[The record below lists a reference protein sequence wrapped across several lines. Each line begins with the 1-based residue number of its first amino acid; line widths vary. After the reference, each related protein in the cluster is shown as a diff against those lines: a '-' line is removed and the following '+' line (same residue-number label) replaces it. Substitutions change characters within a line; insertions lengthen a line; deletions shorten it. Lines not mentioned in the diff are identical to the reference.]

1 MQFRLVIFCFF
12 SLLPILAQPD
22 TPPALLPSPTTDP
35 KAANVGPALPPD
47 LTIEIPLLVGSL
59 EQAQQLMDGIY
70 HELEGKL
77 TQWEQQVKKYH
88 EEVKQL
94 EQQLRR
100 VGQKWKQAEN
110 NKEKERYHQEFQRLY
125 HRYSMVLRYQQ
136 NYLRVY
142 ANHRLTLLHIQQ
154 WRSVLQELHKPLE
167 KFSPKHIKTDSK
179 VQK

>member
-12 SLLPILAQPD
+12 FLLPILAQPD
-22 TPPALLPSPTTDP
+22 TSPTLLPSSPTDP
-35 KAANVGPALPPD
+35 KAANLGPALPPD

-59 EQAQQLMDGIY
+59 EQAQQHMDGIC

-77 TQWEQQVKKYH
+77 TQWEQQVRKYH

-110 NKEKERYHQEFQRLY
+110 NKEKERYHQEFQLKTTAALDGLLDAVAY
-125 HRYSMVLRYQQ
+125 EAIAAADDEDEASL
-136 NYLRVY
+136 
-142 ANHRLTLLHIQQ
+142 AN
-154 WRSVLQELHKPLE
+154 
-167 KFSPKHIKTDSK
+167 PKLID
-179 VQK
+179 